1 MPITVKINRYK
12 DLSRKDNIRM
22 SIKSSFAEFAG
33 RSSYWF
39 LHNVF
44 HGGSSLPGKITLK
57 LDPNILSEFSKK
69 YDLVIITGTNGK
81 TLTTALSTRV
91 LREKYPQ
98 VVTNPSGSNMEQ
110 GIVTAFITAPRAK
123 QKGLAVLEV
132 DEANVRMV
140 TKHIQPIAIVMTN
153 LFRDQMDR
161 YGEIYTTYDKILAGV
176 KLAPKATII
185 ANGDEQIFNTKDLPN
200 PVIYYGFANDHQE
213 DLRAPANTDG
223 LLCPKCQHILHFH
236 NITYASLGE
245 YFCPNCGFHRP
256 ELTYKV
262 TAIGSMTPTSSK
274 FQIDGHPF
282 EIGVGGLY
290 NIYNALAAYSLGRF
304 LGVSPAQIQNAFQAD
319 EHVFGRQ
326 EIINVDGKEVT
337 LVLVKNPVGLN
348 QVIDMVL
355 TDPEPFSFG
364 FLLNAHYADGIDTSW
379 IWDGNFEKLNN
390 HSIKK
395 FFTGGERYKDI
406 STRLTMAGINDIEE
420 EPDLAKVIDKIKQ
433 MPTKHVYVLSSY
445 TAMLQL
451 RKELSERKYIQGG
464 MD

>member
-1 MPITVKINRYK
+1 
-12 DLSRKDNIRM
+12 M
-22 SIKSSFAEFAG
+22 SIKSSFAELMG

-57 LDPNILSEFSKK
+57 LDPNILQEFSKK

-81 TLTTALSTRV
+81 TLTTALTVRV
-91 LREKYPQ
+91 LREKFPQ

-123 QKGLAVLEV
+123 KRGLAVLEV

-140 TKHIQPIAIVMTN
+140 TKYIQPKVIVMTN

-185 ANGDEQIFNTKDLPN
+185 ANGDEQIFNSRQLPN
-200 PVIYYGFANDHQE
+200 PVIYYGFDNDHQK

-223 LLCPKCQHILHFH
+223 LLCPKCQHILHYH

-245 YFCPNCGFHRP
+245 YFCPHCGFHRP
-256 ELTYKV
+256 ELKYKV
-262 TAIGSMTPTSSK
+262 TSLGDMTPTSSK
-274 FQIDGHPF
+274 FAIDNHDY

-290 NIYNALAAYSLGRF
+290 NIYNALAAYSVGRF
-304 LGVSPAQIQNAFQAD
+304 FDVSPEQIAHAFQAD

-326 EIINVDGKEVT
+326 EIINIDDKEVT

-348 QVIDMVL
+348 QVLDMIL

-364 FLLNAHYADGIDTSW
+364 FLLNANYADGIDTSW
-379 IWDGNFEKLNN
+379 IWDGNFEKLKS
-390 HSIKK
+390 HSIPH
-395 FFTGGERYKDI
+395 FFTGGKRYKDI
-406 STRLTMAGINDIEE
+406 STRLRMAGIDKIEE
-420 EPDLAKVIDKIKQ
+420 EPDLSKVIAAVKK
-433 MPTKHVYVLSSY
+433 MPTKHVYLLSSY

-451 RKELSERKYIQGG
+451 RKELAEHHYIQGG